1 MFIFSVITELFY
13 KHAFQSI
20 YTTIDEDTWANDV
33 TTLNM
38 VILSKCCQRK
48 KKLIN
53 VLYNQTLN

>member
-33 TTLNM
+33 TRLNM
-38 VILSKCCQRK
+38 VIHRNASAVRGKR
-48 KKLIN
+48 N
-53 VLYNQTLN
+53 